1 MNPANA
7 PFVTQLEPKFTDK
20 LHKDLI
26 EQGFEITSPPYTYF
40 TAKKRGISL
49 TFYQSGKL
57 VVQGRE
63 KSAFVEFYLEPE
75 ILQSFSSDSILDFTP
90 HIGID
95 ESGKGDFFGP
105 LCVAGIY
112 GDDKTVVELKK
123 IGVKD
128 SKSLSDQAIG
138 ILSAKIRG
146 ICPYHVLRIY
156 PNKYNELY
164 GKFKN
169 LNRFLAWGHAATI
182 EQMVKKTSC
191 RSVVIDQFAAEHVVE
206 KALQGK
212 VEVNL
217 TQRHRAEEDVVV
229 AAASILARHA
239 FLEGLKRLGEEIG
252 VELPKGASSQVIATG
267 KRLVIKYGAEVLA
280 KVGKTHFK
288 TFEQVMANL

>member
-1 MNPANA
+1 MRLP
-7 PFVTQLEPKFTDK
+7 T
-20 LHKDLI
+20 H
-26 EQGFEITSPPYTYF
+26 
-40 TAKKRGISL
+40 
-49 TFYQSGKL
+49 
-57 VVQGRE
+57 
-63 KSAFVEFYLEPE
+63 
-75 ILQSFSSDSILDFTP
+75 
-90 HIGID
+90 
-95 ESGKGDFFGP
+95 
-105 LCVAGIY
+105 
-112 GDDKTVVELKK
+112 
-123 IGVKD
+123 
-128 SKSLSDQAIG
+128 
-138 ILSAKIRG
+138 
-146 ICPYHVLRIY
+146 
-156 PNKYNELY
+156 
-164 GKFKN
+164 FKN

-191 RSVVIDQFAAEHVVE
+191 HSVVIDQFAAEHVVE